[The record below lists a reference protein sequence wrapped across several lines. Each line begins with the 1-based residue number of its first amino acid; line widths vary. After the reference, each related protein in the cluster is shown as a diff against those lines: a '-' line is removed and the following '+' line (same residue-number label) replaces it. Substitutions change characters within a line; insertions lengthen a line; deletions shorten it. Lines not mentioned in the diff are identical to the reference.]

1 MATINLTKENFK
13 EAIDK
18 NQLVILDFW
27 APWCGPC
34 KRFGPIFETVSA
46 KFPDVVFAKINTDEE
61 PELSDSF
68 DIKSIPNL
76 TIVKEGDI
84 IFEQPGVLP
93 EEALMELVTKAK
105 EVDMAQVRKENGQG

>member
-13 EAIDK
+13 ETLDK
-18 NQLVILDFW
+18 NPLVILDFW

-34 KRFGPIFETVSA
+34 KRFGPIFEAVSE
-46 KFPDVVFAKINTDEE
+46 KFPDVIFAKVNTDDEA
-61 PELSDSF
+61 ELAGSF

-105 EVDMAQVRKENGQG
+105 EVDMEQVRKDNGQG